1 MEVASLYLSPQ
12 HYHKNSQKTPYCNVH
27 MHYFTVFLFSI
38 IYFKTD
44 IVSLVFCICRNMSDF
59 ATANTELGRDL
70 SNVLLLVLL
79 YVYHI
84 SSLSFGLTE

>member
-1 MEVASLYLSPQ
+1 
-12 HYHKNSQKTPYCNVH
+12 

-44 IVSLVFCICRNMSDF
+44 IVSLVFCICRNVSDF
-59 ATANTELGRDL
+59 AAANTALGRDL
-70 SNVLLLVLL
+70 SNLLLLVLL